1 MNIQKN
7 KKLIT
12 ILIITVICIL
22 TGILSANEAF
32 SSWQKKLT
40 NKLFVTS
47 DVSDDIIIL
56 ELDDKSIATI
66 NEGKGVW
73 NNSSMITV
81 FQNILNLEP
90 SIVAIDMRF
99 NNPTTGIKDKELRN
113 ILTDLV
119 LGGTNGA
126 VSIED
131 ISKKFTPYVK
141 SPNDADVMLGNIMK
155 DKRIILAVSP
165 ADVSQIGKHIFKK
178 EELFRSIDSIHN
190 NAAHI
195 ANIGVDID
203 PQDSLVRKYFT
214 EIQVEEVGRVGS
226 LAVAAAELYGSPYV
240 KQIPVIDDNNRM
252 YINYFGAPGAYKRV
266 PAIDAFD
273 GKLKKEDIE
282 GKIVLF
288 GPVSS
293 IFNDLE
299 HTPISP
305 EEQMPG
311 VEIHANALQ
320 TILDGKFLVDASAV
334 MKVVLI
340 VLITAISVFAFMY
353 SSIRVAISVAVLLW
367 ISYYFGNKVAF
378 GRGIILDQM
387 YPYFAIILSLV
398 TVFIYRFFTESKEK
412 TFIADAF
419 GSYVSPD
426 VLAEIIKDPTK
437 LALGGEEKIVT
448 VLFSDIKDSTTISE
462 NMSAHGLVEL
472 LNEYFTV
479 MSDIV
484 INNGGTVDKFEG
496 DAVMAVFGAPIG
508 DPNHAALACRAAIEM
523 QNKLIGLREKWKS
536 EGKPELFVRIGINS
550 GPVVAGNIGSKDRF
564 DYTVM
569 GDTVNLG
576 SRLEGANKQYGT
588 EIMIGENT
596 ANLIQNSEFKDMFT
610 LRYLDKITVKGKTQA
625 VEVFELKGVETTP

>member
-1 MNIQKN
+1 MSTFK
-7 KKLIT
+7 
-12 ILIITVICIL
+12 V
-22 TGILSANEAF
+22 F
-32 SSWQKKLT
+32 SSWQNKLT
-40 NKLFVTS
+40 DRLFVGNS
-47 DVSDDIIIL
+47 INNDIVIL
-56 ELDDKSIATI
+56 AMDDKSVNAKSKGIDITNRKNVAKVFENLVKLKPKVVVLDYDYLFPTKGLSDEELTELGEQI
-66 NEGKGVW
+66 LVNNLESNAILNKLVKYKKSPHPTDAMLAEALSKIDNLVMAVYPNDVRNIQEGILKKD
-73 NNSSMITV
+73 SLIKSMPV
-81 FQNILNLEP
+81 FQQYATLEG
-90 SIVAIDMRF
+90 
-99 NNPTTGIKDKELRN
+99 N
-113 ILTDLV
+113 
-119 LGGTNGA
+119 
-126 VSIED
+126 VSVEHD
-131 ISKKFTPYVK
+131 
-141 SPNDADVMLGNIMK
+141 GN
-155 DKRIILAVSP
+155 
-165 ADVSQIGKHIFKK
+165 
-178 EELFRSIDSIHN
+178 
-190 NAAHI
+190 
-195 ANIGVDID
+195 
-203 PQDSLVRKYFT
+203 DSLVRKYFT
-214 EIQVEEVGRVGS
+214 SIETEEGDKIES
-226 LAVAAAELYGSPYV
+226 LAVAAARLYGGPYV
-240 KQIPVIDDNNRM
+240 DKIPVVDENNRM
-252 YINYFGAPGAYKRV
+252 YINYFGAPGAYTRV
-266 PAIDAFD
+266 SAIDAFD

-288 GPVSS
+288 GATSA

-305 EEQMPG
+305 DEQMPG

-320 TILDGKFLVDASAV
+320 TILDGKFLVDASAF
-334 MKVVLI
+334 MKIGLI
-340 VLITAISVFAFMY
+340 VLITGVAVFAFMY
-353 SSIRVAISVAVLLW
+353 SSIRVAIAAVILLW

-378 GRGIILDQM
+378 GNGIILDQM

-412 TFIADAF
+412 TFIASAF

-496 DAVMAVFGAPIG
+496 DAVMAVFGAPLS
-508 DPNHAALACRAAIEM
+508 DPNHASLACRAAIEM
-523 QNKLIGLREKWKS
+523 QNKLVGLREKWKT
-536 EGKPELFVRIGINS
+536 EGKPEIFVRIGINS
-550 GPVVAGNIGSKDRF
+550 GPVVAGNVGSKDRF

-588 EIMIGENT
+588 EIMIGKNT
-596 ANLIQNSEFKDMFT
+596 ADLIENSEFKDMFT

-625 VEVFELKGVETTP
+625 VEVFELKGAELTE